1 MTLVIIVLL
10 LLLSFLV
17 SRYNRSTNMWWACL
31 LTITLGLLVGIASK
45 SFSKTIKDSNTTAIV
60 LYNTTDDNYLLDM
73 QSLVATVTEGTTV
86 ANLGLQVIS
95 SVSKELPDAS
105 LEKYLLKGRDSP
117 EIKDSS

>member
-1 MTLVIIVLL
+1 MAYLGILALLVFAFI
-10 LLLSFLV
+10 V
-17 SRYNRSTNMWWACL
+17 SRINRSTKMWWTFVF
-31 LTITLGLLVGIASK
+31 TILLGLLIGIMSK
-45 SFSKTIKDSNTTAIV
+45 QMTNSNEEEYATLSFDTVDNS
-60 LYNTTDDNYLLDM
+60 YNTIDM

-105 LEKYLLKGRDSP
+105 LEKYLLKERDSP